1 VSKLEYYEYNYS
13 KLRGRIIEKFENI
26 LSFCKEMQISEPSI
40 YSKLKHRTEF
50 TQSQIVK
57 SCILLDIKTSEIPK
71 YFFEYTVKKNLT
83 K

>member
-1 VSKLEYYEYNYS
+1 MEYYEYDYN
-13 KLRGRIIEKFENI
+13 KLRGRIIEKFGNV
-26 LSFCKEMQISEPSI
+26 LSFCKEIQISEPSI

-57 SCILLDIKTSEIPK
+57 SCILLDIPTNEIPV
-71 YFFEYTVKKNLT
+71 YFFKYTVKKNLT